1 MLMTNICDADLQ
13 YLKPGKK
20 VSLKSFNGS
29 LGAPQ
34 VVKSQEDYWKLIGS
48 KAIVSQL
55 STDNNN
61 RVLVTF
67 ERDLASLGLISHN
80 EIPNSLWILID
91 DLKFVCR
98 Y

>member
-1 MLMTNICDADLQ
+1 MTNVCDADLQ
-13 YLKPGKK
+13 HLKPGKK

-29 LGAPQ
+29 LVSPQ
-34 VVKSQEDYWKLIGS
+34 AVKPQEDYWKLIGS
-48 KAIVSQL
+48 KAIVNQL
-55 STDNNN
+55 SADNNN

-67 ERDLASLGLISHN
+67 ARDLTVLDLISHN
-80 EIPNSLWILID
+80 ETPNSLWVLIN

>member
-1 MLMTNICDADLQ
+1 MVVTNICDANFQ

-29 LGAPQ
+29 VVAPQ
-34 VVKSQEDYWKLIGS
+34 AVKRHEDYWKLIGS

-55 STDNNN
+55 STDTNN

-67 ERDLASLGLISHN
+67 ERDLMNLGLTCHN
-80 EIPNSLWILID
+80 EIPNSLWVLID
-91 DLKFVCR
+91 DLKYVCR